1 MDRHRKRKPKKNV
14 EHYISQEQRRIN
26 KAKFNKL
33 GRGRKLG
40 MGLGTL
46 GFAVLFPDTFGNAF
60 STVTKPFANVFGDLI
75 GGMMPMI
82 IIIIVIMII
91 IKIIKR

>member
-14 EHYISQEQRRIN
+14 EHYISPEQRRIN
-26 KAKFNKL
+26 KSKFNKL

-46 GFAVLFPDTFGNAF
+46 GFAVLFPDTFGSVF
-60 STVTKPFANVFGDLI
+60 STVTKPFTGILGDVL
-75 GGMMPMI
+75 GGMVPMI
-82 IIIIVIMII
+82 IMIIVIIII